1 VRRIIAGMCLFVGL
15 FVACFGIGNGR
26 QAILVVGIAIML
38 LALTARVVT
47 SFRRTPRQWLRGTGL
62 VIEVSEPPVDA
73 RLGRC
78 SLQLVLDV
86 PDLPEE
92 SVIVHDSRV
101 PVNQWPQ
108 PGQTLPIQV
117 AADDIRNVRVLW
129 RDFTP
134 VEMPLDAAWGDD
146 QPGPAPAT
154 PPGSHLDLSP
164 VIDFDLDHPPTG
176 PLEPR
181 EPPEVVVP
189 VASAEASPAD
199 EGSVRGDVPLTTERA
214 DPAVPP
220 GGTGPAG
227 PASGPAGPAGGAAS
241 GPVGGAAGGA
251 ATTDPGGPAGGL
263 IAGQADGAGPAGSG
277 PTASDPTGSGPGGGG
292 PGGGG
297 PGGGGPGGGGPGG
310 DGPAAAPGS
319 DQPGTAGPADP
330 QARVAT
336 TLAGQPVVPHPRRK
350 PSPRP
355 RRTAAVDGDAGS
367 PPGGPGPSAISG
379 VGITMLVGE
388 LARSVTFYRDR
399 LGFREVDQSAG
410 TSVLASG
417 GTRLVLRQ
425 AGDIGAVK
433 HRLVHLN
440 LEVTDIDAA
449 YAQLKATG
457 IRFTYPPR
465 AVDETARLQ
474 LWAAAFKDPDG
485 HGIAL
490 TQWRPAT

>member
-15 FVACFGIGNGR
+15 FVACFGVGNGR

-38 LALTARVVT
+38 LALTARLVT

-101 PVNQWPQ
+101 PVDQWPQ

-146 QPGPAPAT
+146 QPGPVPVT
-154 PPGSHLDLSP
+154 PPGSHLDPSP

-176 PLEPR
+176 PLEPL

-189 VASAEASPAD
+189 VAPAEASPAD
-199 EGSVRGDVPLTTERA
+199 EGSVRGDVPLATERA
-214 DPAVPP
+214 DPAVAP
-220 GGTGPAG
+220 GGAGTAG
-227 PASGPAGPAGGAAS
+227 PGGGAAS
-241 GPVGGAAGGA
+241 GPAGGAPGRA
-251 ATTDPGGPAGGL
+251 ATTDPGGPAGGP
-263 IAGQADGAGPAGSG
+263 IAGPTGGAGPAASGPAGSG
-277 PTASDPTGSGPGGGG
+277 PTASGRTGG

-297 PGGGGPGGGGPGG
+297 PAGG
-310 DGPAAAPGS
+310 GPAAAPGS
-319 DQPGTAGPADP
+319 DQPDAARPADP
-330 QARVAT
+330 KARVT
-336 TLAGQPVVPHPRRK
+336 TTIAGPPVVPAPRRK

-355 RRTAAVDGDAGS
+355 RRTATVDGDAGS
-367 PPGGPGPSAISG
+367 SPVGPGRSAISG
-379 VGITMLVGE
+379 VGVTMLVGE

-399 LGFREVDQSAG
+399 LGFHEVDRGAG

-417 GTRLVLRQ
+417 GTRLVLHQ
-425 AGDIGAVK
+425 ASDLGAVRQ
-433 HRLVHLN
+433 RLVHLN
-440 LEVTDIDAA
+440 LEVADIDAA
-449 YAQLKATG
+449 YAQLKANG

-490 TQWRPAT
+490 TQWRPTS